1 MGEGRPDGSWSAA
14 SGRSRSTAK
23 GSLECEPVVDRETE
37 GATILDE
44 APPSDE
50 TEFCFGN
57 EGGDAD
63 VDTAENEGDGGCIC
77 TFPDETLTFLTFIR
91 PPSGM
96 AMGAVGSAAPLF
108 SLSFRSATAARTS
121 A

>member
-1 MGEGRPDGSWSAA
+1 
-14 SGRSRSTAK
+14 
-23 GSLECEPVVDRETE
+23 VVDRETE
-37 GATILDE
+37 GATIFDE
-44 APPSDE
+44 ALPSDE

-57 EGGDAD
+57 EGGDEE
-63 VDTAENEGDGGCIC
+63 VETAENEGDGGCTC
-77 TFPDETLTFLTFIR
+77 TFPDETLTFLTLIL

-96 AMGAVGSAAPLF
+96 AMGAVGSAAPFL

>member
-1 MGEGRPDGSWSAA
+1 MGEGRPDGSVSAP
-14 SGRSRSTAK
+14 SGRSRSAAK
-23 GSLECEPVVDRETE
+23 GSLECEPVVDRDTE

-44 APPSDE
+44 ALPSDE

-57 EGGDAD
+57 EGGDTD
-63 VDTAENEGDGGCIC
+63 VDTAEKEGDGGCIC
-77 TFPDETLTFLTFIR
+77 TFPDDTLTFLTLIL

-96 AMGAVGSAAPLF
+96 ATGSVGSVTLLF